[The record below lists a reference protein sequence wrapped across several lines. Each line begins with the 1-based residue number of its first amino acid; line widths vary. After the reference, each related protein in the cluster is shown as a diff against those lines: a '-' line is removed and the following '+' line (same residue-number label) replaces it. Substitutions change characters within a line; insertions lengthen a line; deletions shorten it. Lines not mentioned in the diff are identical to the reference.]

1 VTLLSPQIAIVEM
14 VWRDGV
20 PGDDEAIIALCL
32 ELNREDPGLAPVTE
46 QQVQR
51 TLSELRSRPIRG
63 KAVVLDLGARV
74 QGYAMLISFWS
85 NELGGE
91 VCTADEIFVEQEARG
106 YGYASTLLLNLPAV
120 WGRPMVAS
128 MLESSPA
135 NQRAAALYRRLG
147 FEGLNTAMVRR
158 HPAPEKSGT

>member
-1 VTLLSPQIAIVEM
+1 M

-32 ELNREDPGLAPVTE
+32 ELNREDPGPAPVTE

-51 TLSELRSRPIRG
+51 TLNELRSRPIRG
-63 KAVVLDLGARV
+63 KAVVLDLGAQV

-91 VCTADEIFVEQEARG
+91 VCTADEIFVGQEARG
-106 YGYASTLLLNLPAV
+106 HGYASTLLLNLPAV
-120 WGRPMVAS
+120 WGRPTVAS

-135 NQRAAALYRRLG
+135 NERAAALYRRLG
-147 FEGLNTAMVRR
+147 FEGFNTAMVRR
-158 HPAPEKSGT
+158 HPAPENSGT